1 MEYEGVNLSGCARLG
16 GLTAEERA
24 AVPGLAGPLVMVEGA
39 FTACEVEA
47 GCAN

>member
-1 MEYEGVNLSGCARLG
+1 MEYKGVDLSGCARLG
-16 GLTAEERA
+16 GLTAEEA
-24 AVPGLAGPLVMVEGA
+24 AVPVLAGPLVMVEGA